1 MPKPVSTEGSWRLFQ
16 RLRKYPIDQIGW
28 IKEPFVSAET
38 RLQIG
43 DYCPIRNDQTYLT
56 TQSVIELARGVT
68 IGRDRMIGAWLT
80 NWFMLFEM
88 RNKD

>member
-1 MPKPVSTEGSWRLFQ
+1 MSRPVSAEASWRLFQ
-16 RLRKYPIDQIGW
+16 RLWSYPIDQIGW
-28 IKEPFVSAET
+28 IKEPFVSVET

-43 DYCPIRNDQTYLT
+43 GYRPVRNDQTCLT
-56 TQSVIELARGVT
+56 TQSVIELARGFT
-68 IGRDRMIGAWLT
+68 MSREGMIDAWLT